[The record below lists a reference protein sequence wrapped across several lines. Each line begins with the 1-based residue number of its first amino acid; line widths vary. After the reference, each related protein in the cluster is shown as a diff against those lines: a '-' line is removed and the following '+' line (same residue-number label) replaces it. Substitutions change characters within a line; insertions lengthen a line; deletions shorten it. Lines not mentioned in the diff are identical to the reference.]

1 APLCLRFAQHLTM
14 SPARL
19 EARMDSLCSFP
30 VGLSHPLQ
38 HAGLSR
44 RSTYNRVVGK
54 VALCQKQ
61 ARPSFRIT
69 DYSGTRAIP
78 AKLRLTFPT
87 NGFCS
92 TFSLDSRV
100 IQSVDPDT

>member
-1 APLCLRFAQHLTM
+1 MGRHLDIKFRLSWRITDKTVDWKSGVIGWNSLLR
-14 SPARL
+14 
-19 EARMDSLCSFP
+19 D
-30 VGLSHPLQ
+30 
-38 HAGLSR
+38 
-44 RSTYNRVVGK
+44 
-54 VALCQKQ
+54 
-61 ARPSFRIT
+61 T

-87 NGFCS
+87 TGFCS